1 MNKKFLYL
9 TKVSLRKKFKTK
21 WFVIT
26 NIILAVAILLLLNI
40 NSIVSFFGGDFD
52 SKTNIIVVDNNTN
65 SYSVKVTVK
74 KSNKNANELKDN
86 LKDDEIL
93 VELNSDNKEYL
104 KAKVT
109 SNEKIDTITY
119 QVISQS
125 LNSTK
130 TTIGMA
136 INNIDATTLNNISSP
151 VTIDRVVLNEDNS
164 VDENMGLIM
173 SSVFPTIILPFFML
187 TMILIQMV
195 GGEICEEKTTR
206 SMEIIISNVSPKQ
219 HLMSK
224 ILASNIFVIVQGLL
238 LVVYAVIGL
247 LISTNMLS
255 SGMSLPSEVTS
266 IFDSLVASGFIEK
279 LIYVIPLT
287 LILIVL
293 SFLAYSIVAGIL
305 ASMTVNMEDFSQ
317 LQTPLVFLSLGGY
330 YLALMA
336 GMFNGSLLIR
346 ILSYVPFL
354 SSFVSPSLYM
364 MGEIGLVDIVIS
376 IVVLILFI
384 YLILHFGMKVYKGK
398 NSFWLIVI
406 FVIYD
411 ICPIFIYL
419 CDASIVSHI
428 WWILLWVAYY
438 SMNLVWIPVMVR
450 NYIELYDDYFV
461 FYYGFSKE
469 RFEIKDILKLEKSKN
484 PMASSANSLDRIHM
498 TTKDKDFYISL
509 KDNDDFIKNI
519 LLKKNVY
526 Q

>member
-26 NIILAVAILLLLNI
+26 NIILAVAIILLLNI
-40 NSIVSFFGGDFD
+40 NSIVTFFGGDFD

-65 SYSVKVTVK
+65 SYELFKQNIESYSNSLNSDEDEVKVTVK
-74 KSNKNANELKDN
+74 NSKKDVKKLKDN

-93 VELNSDNKEYL
+93 VELNNDTTEYL

-109 SNEKIDTITY
+109 SNEKVDTLTY
-119 QVISQS
+119 QVLSQS
-125 LNSTK
+125 LKSTK

-136 INNIDATTLNNISSP
+136 INNIDASTLNNISSP
-151 VTIDRVVLNEDNS
+151 VTIDRVVLNEDNN
-164 VDENMGLIM
+164 VDENMDLIM

-187 TMILIQMV
+187 TMVLIQMV

-238 LVVYAVIGL
+238 LVIYSVIGL

-255 SGMSLPSEVTS
+255 SGMALPSEVTS
-266 IFDSLVASGFIEK
+266 IFDSLVASGFVEK

-287 LILIVL
+287 LVLIVL
-293 SFLAYSIVAGIL
+293 SFIAYSIVAGIL

-330 YLALMA
+330 YLAMIA

-364 MGEIGLVDIVIS
+364 MGEIGLIDIVIS
-376 IVVLILFI
+376 IIALIIFI
-384 YLILHFGMKVYKGK
+384 YLILHFGIKVYKVGILNYSNEK
-398 NSFWLIVI
+398 
-406 FVIYD
+406 
-411 ICPIFIYL
+411 
-419 CDASIVSHI
+419 I
-428 WWILLWVAYY
+428 W
-438 SMNLVWIPVMVR
+438 
-450 NYIELYDDYFV
+450 
-461 FYYGFSKE
+461 SK
-469 RFEIKDILKLEKSKN
+469 FFKAFKSK
-484 PMASSANSLDRIHM
+484 D
-498 TTKDKDFYISL
+498 
-509 KDNDDFIKNI
+509 
-519 LLKKNVY
+519 V
-526 Q
+526 

>member
-1 MNKKFLYL
+1 MNRKFLYL

-26 NIILAVAILLLLNI
+26 NIILAVAIILLLNI

-52 SKTNIIVVDNNTN
+52 NKTSIIVVDNDTD
-65 SYSVKVTVK
+65 SYTLFEKNIESYASSLNDDDMKITVK
-74 KSNKNANELKDN
+74 KTDKTAKELKED

-93 VELNSDNKEYL
+93 VELNSDNTEYL

-109 SNEKIDTITY
+109 SNEKIDTLTY
-119 QVISQS
+119 QVLSQS

-130 TTIGMA
+130 TTIAMA

-151 VTIDRVVLNEDNS
+151 VTIDRVVLNEDNN

-238 LVVYAVIGL
+238 LVVYSIIGL

-255 SGMSLPSEVTS
+255 SGMALPSEVTS
-266 IFDSLVASGFIEK
+266 IFDNLVASGFIEK

-317 LQTPLVFLSLGGY
+317 LQTPLVFISLGGY
-330 YLALMA
+330 YLAMMA

-364 MGEIGLVDIVIS
+364 MGEIGLIDIVIS
-376 IVVLILFI
+376 IVILILFI
-384 YLILHFGMKVYKGK
+384 YLILHFGIKVYKVG
-398 NSFWLIVI
+398 
-406 FVIYD
+406 
-411 ICPIFIYL
+411 
-419 CDASIVSHI
+419 
-428 WWILLWVAYY
+428 ILNY
-438 SMNLVWIPVMVR
+438 SNEKVW
-450 NYIELYDDYFV
+450 
-461 FYYGFSKE
+461 SKL
-469 RFEIKDILKLEKSKN
+469 FKAFKSK
-484 PMASSANSLDRIHM
+484 D
-498 TTKDKDFYISL
+498 
-509 KDNDDFIKNI
+509 
-519 LLKKNVY
+519 V
-526 Q
+526 

>member
-1 MNKKFLYL
+1 MNRKFLYL

-26 NIILAVAILLLLNI
+26 NIILAVAIVLLLNI

-52 SKTNIIVVDNNTN
+52 SKTSIIVVDNDTN
-65 SYSVKVTVK
+65 SYDLFKSNIKSYASSLNDDEVKVTVK
-74 KSNKNANELKDN
+74 KSNKNVKKLKDN

-93 VELNSDNKEYL
+93 IELNNDSTEYL

-109 SNEKIDTITY
+109 SNEKIDTLTY

-151 VTIDRVVLNEDNS
+151 VTIDRVVLNEDNN

-238 LVVYAVIGL
+238 LVVYTVIGL

-266 IFDSLVASGFIEK
+266 IFDSLVSSGFIEK

-317 LQTPLVFLSLGGY
+317 LQTPLVFISLGGY
-330 YLALMA
+330 YLAMMA

-364 MGEIGLVDIVIS
+364 MGEIGLIDIVIS
-376 IVVLILFI
+376 IVILVLFI
-384 YLILHFGMKVYKGK
+384 YLILHFGIKVYKVG
-398 NSFWLIVI
+398 
-406 FVIYD
+406 
-411 ICPIFIYL
+411 
-419 CDASIVSHI
+419 
-428 WWILLWVAYY
+428 ILNY
-438 SMNLVWIPVMVR
+438 SNEKVW
-450 NYIELYDDYFV
+450 
-461 FYYGFSKE
+461 SK
-469 RFEIKDILKLEKSKN
+469 FFKAFKSK
-484 PMASSANSLDRIHM
+484 D
-498 TTKDKDFYISL
+498 
-509 KDNDDFIKNI
+509 
-519 LLKKNVY
+519 V
-526 Q
+526 

>member
-40 NSIVSFFGGDFD
+40 NSIVTFFGGDFD
-52 SKTNIIVVDNNTN
+52 SKTNIIGIDNNTN
-65 SYSVKVTVK
+65 SYSLFEKNIESYSSTLNNDEVKVTVK
-74 KSNKNANELKDN
+74 KSKKDAKELKDN

-109 SNEKIDTITY
+109 SNEKIDTLTY
-119 QVISQS
+119 QVLSQS
-125 LNSTK
+125 LNATK

-136 INNIDATTLNNISSP
+136 INNIDANTLNNISSP
-151 VTIDRVVLNEDNS
+151 VTIDRVVLNEENN

-187 TMILIQMV
+187 TMVLIQMV

-238 LVVYAVIGL
+238 LVVYSIIGL

-255 SGMSLPSEVTS
+255 SGMSLPSEITS

-287 LILIVL
+287 LVLIVL

-330 YLALMA
+330 YLAMMA

-354 SSFVSPSLYM
+354 SSFVSPSLFM
-364 MGEIGLVDIVIS
+364 MGEIGLIDIVIS
-376 IVVLILFI
+376 IIVLVIFI
-384 YLILHFGMKVYKGK
+384 YLILHFGIKVYKVG
-398 NSFWLIVI
+398 
-406 FVIYD
+406 
-411 ICPIFIYL
+411 
-419 CDASIVSHI
+419 
-428 WWILLWVAYY
+428 ILNY
-438 SMNLVWIPVMVR
+438 SNEKVW
-450 NYIELYDDYFV
+450 
-461 FYYGFSKE
+461 SK
-469 RFEIKDILKLEKSKN
+469 FFKAFKSK
-484 PMASSANSLDRIHM
+484 D
-498 TTKDKDFYISL
+498 
-509 KDNDDFIKNI
+509 
-519 LLKKNVY
+519 V
-526 Q
+526 

>member
-1 MNKKFLYL
+1 MNRKFLYL

-26 NIILAVAILLLLNI
+26 NIILAVAIILLLNI

-52 SKTNIIVVDNNTN
+52 SKTNIIVIDNDTD
-65 SYSVKVTVK
+65 SYTLFEKNIESYASSLNDDDMKITVK
-74 KSNKNANELKDN
+74 KTDKTAKELKED

-93 VELNSDNKEYL
+93 VELNSDNTEYL

-109 SNEKIDTITY
+109 SNEKIDTLTY
-119 QVISQS
+119 QVLSQS

-130 TTIGMA
+130 TTIAMA

-151 VTIDRVVLNEDNS
+151 VTIDRVVLNEDNN

-238 LVVYAVIGL
+238 LVVYACLGL

-255 SGMSLPSEVTS
+255 SGMALPSEVTS
-266 IFDSLVASGFIEK
+266 ILDSLVSQGFIEK

-330 YLALMA
+330 YLAMMA

-364 MGEIGLVDIVIS
+364 MGEIGLIDIVIS
-376 IVVLILFI
+376 IVILILFI
-384 YLILHFGMKVYKGK
+384 YLILHFGIKVYKVG
-398 NSFWLIVI
+398 
-406 FVIYD
+406 
-411 ICPIFIYL
+411 
-419 CDASIVSHI
+419 
-428 WWILLWVAYY
+428 ILNY
-438 SMNLVWIPVMVR
+438 SNEKVW
-450 NYIELYDDYFV
+450 
-461 FYYGFSKE
+461 SK
-469 RFEIKDILKLEKSKN
+469 FFKAFKSK
-484 PMASSANSLDRIHM
+484 D
-498 TTKDKDFYISL
+498 
-509 KDNDDFIKNI
+509 
-519 LLKKNVY
+519 V
-526 Q
+526 

>member
-1 MNKKFLYL
+1 MNRKFLYL

-26 NIILAVAILLLLNI
+26 NIILAVAIVLLLNI

-52 SKTNIIVVDNNTN
+52 SKTSIIVVDNNTN
-65 SYSVKVTVK
+65 SYDLFKSNIKSYASSLNDEDMKITVK
-74 KSNKNANELKDN
+74 KTDKTSKELKDD

-93 VELNSDNKEYL
+93 VELNSDNTEYL

-109 SNEKIDTITY
+109 SNEKIDTLTY

-130 TTIGMA
+130 TTIAMA

-151 VTIDRVVLNEDNS
+151 VTIDRVVLNEDNN

-238 LVVYAVIGL
+238 LVVYTVIGL

-266 IFDSLVASGFIEK
+266 IFDSLVSSGFIEK

-317 LQTPLVFLSLGGY
+317 LQTPLVFISLGGY
-330 YLALMA
+330 YLAMMA
-336 GMFNGSLLIR
+336 GMFNGSILIR

-364 MGEIGLVDIVIS
+364 MGEIGLIDIVIS
-376 IVVLILFI
+376 IVILVLFI
-384 YLILHFGMKVYKGK
+384 YLILHFGIKVYKVG
-398 NSFWLIVI
+398 
-406 FVIYD
+406 
-411 ICPIFIYL
+411 
-419 CDASIVSHI
+419 
-428 WWILLWVAYY
+428 ILNY
-438 SMNLVWIPVMVR
+438 SNEKVW
-450 NYIELYDDYFV
+450 
-461 FYYGFSKE
+461 SK
-469 RFEIKDILKLEKSKN
+469 FFKAFKSK
-484 PMASSANSLDRIHM
+484 D
-498 TTKDKDFYISL
+498 
-509 KDNDDFIKNI
+509 
-519 LLKKNVY
+519 V
-526 Q
+526 

>member
-1 MNKKFLYL
+1 M
-9 TKVSLRKKFKTK
+9 
-21 WFVIT
+21 
-26 NIILAVAILLLLNI
+26 
-40 NSIVSFFGGDFD
+40 
-52 SKTNIIVVDNNTN
+52 
-65 SYSVKVTVK
+65 
-74 KSNKNANELKDN
+74 
-86 LKDDEIL
+86 
-93 VELNSDNKEYL
+93 ELNSDNKEYL

-109 SNEKIDTITY
+109 SNEKVDTLTY
-119 QVISQS
+119 QVLCQS

-136 INNIDATTLNNISSP
+136 INNIDANTLNNISSP
-151 VTIDRVVLNEDNS
+151 VTIDRVVLNEDNN

-330 YLALMA
+330 YLAMMA

-364 MGEIGLVDIVIS
+364 MGEIGLIDIVIS
-376 IVVLILFI
+376 IIALIIFI
-384 YLILHFGMKVYKGK
+384 YLILHFGIKVYKVGILNYSNEK
-398 NSFWLIVI
+398 
-406 FVIYD
+406 
-411 ICPIFIYL
+411 
-419 CDASIVSHI
+419 I
-428 WWILLWVAYY
+428 W
-438 SMNLVWIPVMVR
+438 
-450 NYIELYDDYFV
+450 
-461 FYYGFSKE
+461 SK
-469 RFEIKDILKLEKSKN
+469 FFKAFKSK
-484 PMASSANSLDRIHM
+484 D
-498 TTKDKDFYISL
+498 
-509 KDNDDFIKNI
+509 
-519 LLKKNVY
+519 V
-526 Q
+526 

>member
-1 MNKKFLYL
+1 MNRKFLYL

-26 NIILAVAILLLLNI
+26 NIILAVAIILLLNI

-52 SKTNIIVVDNNTN
+52 NKTSIIVVDNDTD
-65 SYSVKVTVK
+65 SYTLFEKNIESYASSLNDEDMKITVK
-74 KSNKNANELKDN
+74 KTDKTSKELKDD

-93 VELNSDNKEYL
+93 VELTSDNTEYL

-109 SNEKIDTITY
+109 SNEKIDTLTY

-136 INNIDATTLNNISSP
+136 INNIDANTLNNISSP
-151 VTIDRVVLNEDNS
+151 VTIDRVVLNEDNN

-238 LVVYAVIGL
+238 LVVYTVIGL

-266 IFDSLVASGFIEK
+266 IFDSLVSSGFIEK

-317 LQTPLVFLSLGGY
+317 LQTPLVFISLGGY
-330 YLALMA
+330 YLAMMA

-364 MGEIGLVDIVIS
+364 MGEIGLIDIVIS
-376 IVVLILFI
+376 IVILVLFI
-384 YLILHFGMKVYKGK
+384 YLILHFGIKVYKVG
-398 NSFWLIVI
+398 
-406 FVIYD
+406 
-411 ICPIFIYL
+411 
-419 CDASIVSHI
+419 
-428 WWILLWVAYY
+428 ILNY
-438 SMNLVWIPVMVR
+438 SNEKVW
-450 NYIELYDDYFV
+450 
-461 FYYGFSKE
+461 SK
-469 RFEIKDILKLEKSKN
+469 FFKAFKSK
-484 PMASSANSLDRIHM
+484 D
-498 TTKDKDFYISL
+498 
-509 KDNDDFIKNI
+509 
-519 LLKKNVY
+519 V
-526 Q
+526 

>member
-1 MNKKFLYL
+1 MSRKFLYL

-26 NIILAVAILLLLNI
+26 NIILAVVLILLLNI

-52 SKTNIIVVDNNTN
+52 SKTNIIVIDNAD
-65 SYSVKVTVK
+65 SYDLFKQNIDSYASSLNEDEENLKLTIE
-74 KSNKNANELKDN
+74 KSNKSIEELEEA
-86 LKDDEIL
+86 LEDDEIL
-93 VELNSDNKEYL
+93 IELNSDNIEYL
-104 KAKVT
+104 TAKIT
-109 SNEKIDTITY
+109 SNKKIDTLTY

-151 VTIDRVVLNEDNS
+151 ITINRVVLNEDNN

-266 IFDSLVASGFIEK
+266 IFDSLVSSGFMEK

-330 YLALMA
+330 YLAMMA
-336 GMFNGSLLIR
+336 GMFNGSILIR

-364 MGEIGLVDIVIS
+364 MGEIGLIDIVIS
-376 IVVLILFI
+376 IIVLIAFI
-384 YLILHFGMKVYKGK
+384 YLILHFGIRVYKVG
-398 NSFWLIVI
+398 
-406 FVIYD
+406 
-411 ICPIFIYL
+411 
-419 CDASIVSHI
+419 
-428 WWILLWVAYY
+428 ILNY
-438 SMNLVWIPVMVR
+438 SNEKVW
-450 NYIELYDDYFV
+450 
-461 FYYGFSKE
+461 SKL
-469 RFEIKDILKLEKSKN
+469 FKAFKSK
-484 PMASSANSLDRIHM
+484 D
-498 TTKDKDFYISL
+498 
-509 KDNDDFIKNI
+509 
-519 LLKKNVY
+519 V
-526 Q
+526 

>member
-1 MNKKFLYL
+1 MKYLLREWGVSMNKKFLYL

-26 NIILAVAILLLLNI
+26 NIILAVAIVLLLNI
-40 NSIVSFFGGDFD
+40 NSIVTFFGGDFD
-52 SKTNIIVVDNNTN
+52 SKTDIIVIDNNTN
-65 SYSVKVTVK
+65 SYKVFKQNIESYASSLNSSEDEVKVTVK
-74 KSNKNANELKDN
+74 KGNKDVKDLKES

-93 VELNSDNKEYL
+93 VELNNDSKEYL

-109 SNEKIDTITY
+109 SNEKIDTLTY
-119 QVISQS
+119 QVLSQS

-151 VTIDRVVLNEDNS
+151 VTIDRVVLNEDNNA
-164 VDENMGLIM
+164 DENMGLIM

-187 TMILIQMV
+187 TMVLIQMV

-224 ILASNIFVIVQGLL
+224 ILASNIFVIIQGLL
-238 LVVYAVIGL
+238 LVVYAFIGI

-255 SGMSLPSEVTS
+255 NGMALPSEVTS

-279 LIYVIPLT
+279 LIFVIPLT

-330 YLALMA
+330 YLAMMA
-336 GMFNGSLLIR
+336 GMFNGSILIR
-346 ILSYVPFL
+346 ILSYIPFL

-376 IVVLILFI
+376 IVVLIIFI
-384 YLILHFGMKVYKGK
+384 YLILHFGIKVYKVGILNYSNEKVWSKFFKAFK
-398 NSFWLIVI
+398 N
-406 FVIYD
+406 
-411 ICPIFIYL
+411 
-419 CDASIVSHI
+419 
-428 WWILLWVAYY
+428 
-438 SMNLVWIPVMVR
+438 
-450 NYIELYDDYFV
+450 
-461 FYYGFSKE
+461 
-469 RFEIKDILKLEKSKN
+469 KD
-484 PMASSANSLDRIHM
+484 
-498 TTKDKDFYISL
+498 
-509 KDNDDFIKNI
+509 
-519 LLKKNVY
+519 V
-526 Q
+526 

>member
-1 MNKKFLYL
+1 MNRKFLYL

-26 NIILAVAILLLLNI
+26 NIILAVAIILLLNI

-52 SKTNIIVVDNNTN
+52 SKTNIIVIDNDTD
-65 SYSVKVTVK
+65 SYTLFEKNIESYASSLNDDDMKITVK
-74 KSNKNANELKDN
+74 KTDKTAKELKED

-93 VELNSDNKEYL
+93 VELNSDNTEYL

-109 SNEKIDTITY
+109 SNEKIDTLTY
-119 QVISQS
+119 QVLSQS

-130 TTIGMA
+130 TTIAMA

-151 VTIDRVVLNEDNS
+151 VTIDRVVLNEDNN

-238 LVVYAVIGL
+238 LVVYSIIGL

-255 SGMSLPSEVTS
+255 SGMALPSEVTS
-266 IFDSLVASGFIEK
+266 IFDNLVASGFIEK

-317 LQTPLVFLSLGGY
+317 LQTPLVFISLGGY
-330 YLALMA
+330 YLAMMA

-364 MGEIGLVDIVIS
+364 MGEIGLIDIVIS
-376 IVVLILFI
+376 IVILILFI
-384 YLILHFGMKVYKGK
+384 YLILHFGIKVYKVG
-398 NSFWLIVI
+398 
-406 FVIYD
+406 
-411 ICPIFIYL
+411 
-419 CDASIVSHI
+419 
-428 WWILLWVAYY
+428 ILNY
-438 SMNLVWIPVMVR
+438 SNEKVW
-450 NYIELYDDYFV
+450 
-461 FYYGFSKE
+461 SK
-469 RFEIKDILKLEKSKN
+469 FFKAFKSK
-484 PMASSANSLDRIHM
+484 D
-498 TTKDKDFYISL
+498 
-509 KDNDDFIKNI
+509 
-519 LLKKNVY
+519 V
-526 Q
+526 

>member
-9 TKVSLRKKFKTK
+9 TKVSLRKKFKSK

-26 NIILAVAILLLLNI
+26 NIILAVAIILLLNI

-52 SKTNIIVVDNNTN
+52 SKTNIIVIDNNTN
-65 SYSVKVTVK
+65 SYDLFKQSVESYSNSLNSDEDEVKVTVK
-74 KSNKNANELKDN
+74 KSNKTAKELKET
-86 LKDDEIL
+86 LEDDEIL
-93 VELNSDNKEYL
+93 VELNSDSKEYL

-109 SNEKIDTITY
+109 SNEKIDTVTY
-119 QVISQS
+119 QVLSQS
-125 LNSTK
+125 LNATK

-136 INNIDATTLNNISSP
+136 INNIDANILNNISSP
-151 VTIDRVVLNEDNS
+151 VTIDRVVLNEDNN

-187 TMILIQMV
+187 TMVLIQMV

-238 LVVYAVIGL
+238 LVGYAVFGL

-287 LILIVL
+287 LVLIVL

-330 YLALMA
+330 YLAMMA

-364 MGEIGLVDIVIS
+364 MGEIGLIDIVIS
-376 IVVLILFI
+376 IIVLIIFI
-384 YLILHFGMKVYKGK
+384 YLILHFGIKVYKVG
-398 NSFWLIVI
+398 
-406 FVIYD
+406 
-411 ICPIFIYL
+411 
-419 CDASIVSHI
+419 
-428 WWILLWVAYY
+428 ILNY
-438 SMNLVWIPVMVR
+438 SNEKVW
-450 NYIELYDDYFV
+450 
-461 FYYGFSKE
+461 SK
-469 RFEIKDILKLEKSKN
+469 FFKAFKSK
-484 PMASSANSLDRIHM
+484 D
-498 TTKDKDFYISL
+498 
-509 KDNDDFIKNI
+509 
-519 LLKKNVY
+519 V
-526 Q
+526 

>member
-1 MNKKFLYL
+1 MNRKFLYL

-26 NIILAVAILLLLNI
+26 NIILAVAIILLLNI

-52 SKTNIIVVDNNTN
+52 SKTNIIVVDNGTD
-65 SYSVKVTVK
+65 SYSLFEKNIESYASTINSDEDGVKLAVK
-74 KSNKNANELKDN
+74 KSNKTVDELKDD
-86 LKDDEIL
+86 LQDDEIL
-93 VELNSDNKEYL
+93 VELNSDSTEYL

-109 SNEKIDTITY
+109 SNEKIDTLTY
-119 QVISQS
+119 QVLSQS

-151 VTIDRVVLNEDNS
+151 VTIDRVVLNEDNN
-164 VDENMGLIM
+164 VDENVGLIM
-173 SSVFPTIILPFFML
+173 SSVFPTVILPFFML

-224 ILASNIFVIVQGLL
+224 ILASNIFVIVQGML

-330 YLALMA
+330 YLAMMA
-336 GMFNGSLLIR
+336 GMFNGSVLIR

-376 IVVLILFI
+376 IIILILFI
-384 YLILHFGMKVYKGK
+384 YLILHFGIKVYKVGILNYSNEKVWSKFFKAFK
-398 NSFWLIVI
+398 N
-406 FVIYD
+406 
-411 ICPIFIYL
+411 
-419 CDASIVSHI
+419 
-428 WWILLWVAYY
+428 
-438 SMNLVWIPVMVR
+438 
-450 NYIELYDDYFV
+450 
-461 FYYGFSKE
+461 
-469 RFEIKDILKLEKSKN
+469 KD
-484 PMASSANSLDRIHM
+484 
-498 TTKDKDFYISL
+498 
-509 KDNDDFIKNI
+509 
-519 LLKKNVY
+519 V
-526 Q
+526 

>member
-26 NIILAVAILLLLNI
+26 NIILAVAIILLLNI

-52 SKTNIIVVDNNTN
+52 SKTNIIVIDNNTN
-65 SYSVKVTVK
+65 SYSLFEKNIESYSSTLNNDEDEVKVTVK

-109 SNEKIDTITY
+109 SNEKIDILTY
-119 QVISQS
+119 QVLSQS

-136 INNIDATTLNNISSP
+136 INNIDAITLNNISSP
-151 VTIDRVVLNEDNS
+151 ITIDRVVLNEKNS
-164 VDENMGLIM
+164 VDENLDLIM

-187 TMILIQMV
+187 TMVLIQMV

-224 ILASNIFVIVQGLL
+224 ILASNIFVILQGLL
-238 LVVYAVIGL
+238 LVIYAVIGF

-255 SGMSLPSEVTS
+255 SKMALPVEVTS
-266 IFDSLVASGFIEK
+266 IFDSLISSGFLEK
-279 LIYVIPLT
+279 LVYVIPLT
-287 LILIVL
+287 LVLIVL

-317 LQTPLVFLSLGGY
+317 LQTPLLFLSLGGY
-330 YLALMA
+330 YLAMMA
-336 GMFNGSLLIR
+336 GMFNGSILIR

-364 MGEIGLVDIVIS
+364 MGEIGLIDIVIS
-376 IVVLILFI
+376 IIVLIIFI
-384 YLILHFGMKVYKGK
+384 YLILHFGLRVYKVG
-398 NSFWLIVI
+398 
-406 FVIYD
+406 
-411 ICPIFIYL
+411 
-419 CDASIVSHI
+419 
-428 WWILLWVAYY
+428 ILNY
-438 SMNLVWIPVMVR
+438 SNEKVW
-450 NYIELYDDYFV
+450 
-461 FYYGFSKE
+461 SK
-469 RFEIKDILKLEKSKN
+469 FFKAFKSK
-484 PMASSANSLDRIHM
+484 D
-498 TTKDKDFYISL
+498 
-509 KDNDDFIKNI
+509 
-519 LLKKNVY
+519 V
-526 Q
+526 

>member
-1 MNKKFLYL
+1 MNRKFLYL

-26 NIILAVAILLLLNI
+26 NIILAVVLILLLNI

-52 SKTNIIVVDNNTN
+52 SKTNIIVIDNAD
-65 SYSVKVTVK
+65 SYDLFKQNIDSYASSLNEDEENLKLTIE
-74 KSNKNANELKDN
+74 KSNKSIEELEEA
-86 LKDDEIL
+86 LEDDEIL
-93 VELNSDNKEYL
+93 IELNSDNMEYL
-104 KAKVT
+104 TAKIT
-109 SNEKIDTITY
+109 SNKKIDTLTY

-151 VTIDRVVLNEDNS
+151 ITINREVLNEDNN

-255 SGMSLPSEVTS
+255 SGMSLHSEVTS
-266 IFDSLVASGFIEK
+266 IFDSLVSSGFMEK

-330 YLALMA
+330 YLAMMA
-336 GMFNGSLLIR
+336 GMFNGSILIR

-364 MGEIGLVDIVIS
+364 MGEIGLIDIVIS
-376 IVVLILFI
+376 IIVLIAFI
-384 YLILHFGMKVYKGK
+384 YLILHFGIRVYKVG
-398 NSFWLIVI
+398 
-406 FVIYD
+406 
-411 ICPIFIYL
+411 
-419 CDASIVSHI
+419 
-428 WWILLWVAYY
+428 ILNY
-438 SMNLVWIPVMVR
+438 SNEKVW
-450 NYIELYDDYFV
+450 
-461 FYYGFSKE
+461 SKL
-469 RFEIKDILKLEKSKN
+469 FKAFKSK
-484 PMASSANSLDRIHM
+484 D
-498 TTKDKDFYISL
+498 
-509 KDNDDFIKNI
+509 
-519 LLKKNVY
+519 V
-526 Q
+526 